1 MFAPRHAMKYFELFQ
16 LEPRLNMDLGELE
29 KKFHALSR
37 QSHPDFHTT
46 AGPEERAHALES
58 TALLNDAYR
67 TLRDSTRRAEYLV
80 KSKGF
85 KVDGSKAPQEML
97 MEVFEIN
104 EGLDDLRS
112 ARESGDPVS
121 ELLEAVNEY
130 RERIAEKR
138 RAYERQLN
146 GAFGEWDDLLAND
159 ASEEARREHLGRLA
173 EIISQSSYIRNLERE
188 LEDEVSH

>member
-1 MFAPRHAMKYFELFQ
+1 MKYFELFQ
-16 LEPRLNMDLGELE
+16 LEPRLNMDLGALE

-37 QSHPDFHTT
+37 QCHPDFHTT
-46 AGPEERAHALES
+46 DGPEERARALES

-80 KSKGF
+80 KSQGF
-85 KVDGSKAPQEML
+85 KVDGSKAPREML

-159 ASEEARREHLGRLA
+159 ASEETRHEHLGELA